1 MRKENEEKY
10 RKINTDQEI
19 RHENN
24 LIKLNLENEKISKE
38 NEKKS
43 FKKYIS
49 FFWQRK
55 TKEDEL
61 KKRKKEIS
69 NKLCCIILFLLKRTK
84 YFYVLFL
91 CTTRE
96 KATKKRARCTLRSE
110 QILLFKTVLRNSLRS
125 NSPRTAFG
133 IVFQSSHLLPSL
145 SLSQLTMNYEL

>member
-1 MRKENEEKY
+1 MRKENKEKY

-69 NKLCCIILFLLKRTK
+69 NKLWEKSEKNIIIRK
-84 YFYVLFL
+84 
-91 CTTRE
+91 
-96 KATKKRARCTLRSE
+96 
-110 QILLFKTVLRNSLRS
+110 N
-125 NSPRTAFG
+125 
-133 IVFQSSHLLPSL
+133 
-145 SLSQLTMNYEL
+145 